1 MTLMNWW
8 RWALYSRPFL
18 LFALICNILG
28 TIYGY
33 IWYGSQLK
41 TAPWYFQIFIPDSP
55 TASLFLCIV
64 LVLFLFGKN
73 SSVIEAL
80 AFTTLIKYGVW
91 AVIMNLI
98 LFYQYNEVSINGLM
112 LLVSHGIMAMEA
124 IIFYPRFKITL
135 LGGLVAVIWI
145 FHNDL
150 IDYVFMQ
157 FPFYPFID
165 AHLEIVAYI
174 AFILSSISII
184 LYFCLRKWIQHKLF
198 DQPLR
203 SQ

>member
-1 MTLMNWW
+1 
-8 RWALYSRPFL
+8 
-18 LFALICNILG
+18 
-28 TIYGY
+28 
-33 IWYGSQLK
+33 
-41 TAPWYFQIFIPDSP
+41 
-55 TASLFLCIV
+55 
-64 LVLFLFGKN
+64 
-73 SSVIEAL
+73 
-80 AFTTLIKYGVW
+80 
-91 AVIMNLI
+91 MNLI